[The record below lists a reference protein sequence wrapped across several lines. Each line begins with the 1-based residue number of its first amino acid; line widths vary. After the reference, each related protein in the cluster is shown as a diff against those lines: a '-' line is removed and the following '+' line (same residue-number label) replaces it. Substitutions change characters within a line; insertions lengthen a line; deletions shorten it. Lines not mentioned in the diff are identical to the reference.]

1 MEIMESWKISWNYP
15 VAWNS
20 PSSFSQRKSHHAKRC
35 GGSTPIRGPPR
46 GPRVIADGRTDL
58 STISRC
64 IEHWWVWSLLRA
76 IQTLLAQGL
85 PLANWFLFLWL
96 WKTSWMPHEFP
107 VGQRLFCH
115 GTVVIRV
122 QSLLENFA
130 QSWPA
135 AHSGGCTRKVFCC
148 ACRHESGRT
157 WHLATSRWS
166 VGCSNVAQWRV
177 TFLQPML
184 GSMAIEN
191 HPFGDGSKPWYLLF
205 TPSHSW
211 DLWMWITHYS
221 NGIYRYWPI
230 PI

>member
-1 MEIMESWKISWNYP
+1 
-15 VAWNS
+15 
-20 PSSFSQRKSHHAKRC
+20 
-35 GGSTPIRGPPR
+35 
-46 GPRVIADGRTDL
+46 
-58 STISRC
+58 
-64 IEHWWVWSLLRA
+64 
-76 IQTLLAQGL
+76 
-85 PLANWFLFLWL
+85 LWL

-166 VGCSNVAQWRV
+166 VGCSSVAQWHV

-191 HPFGDGSKPWYLLF
+191 HPFSSMLRWIFHCRNMAAMKPGSPKIRWWNIVRVKDWGTKPMKRELQ
-205 TPSHSW
+205 
-211 DLWMWITHYS
+211 
-221 NGIYRYWPI
+221 I
-230 PI
+230 P